1 MSFGIRSSLASLGL
15 LGVVVLGGVSVAGCD
30 PASGTGNTPAPA
42 HPVVLATT
50 IASASTTGTTPAPVP
65 TITTTTVVEAPAPAP
80 VPAPAPPKTVKA
92 APAPA
97 ACGEGYYRNV
107 DGNCIPRPVA
117 APSPPAGATAQCK
130 DGTYSFS
137 AHRSGTC
144 SGHGGVA
151 RWL

>member
-15 LGVVVLGGVSVAGCD
+15 LGVVVLGGVAVAGCD

-42 HPVVLATT
+42 RPVVLATT
-50 IASASTTGTTPAPVP
+50 IAPAS
-65 TITTTTVVEAPAPAP
+65 TTTTVAPAPTTTTVAAAAPAPAPAP
-80 VPAPAPPKTVKA
+80 VPAPPKTVKA
-92 APAPA
+92 APVPA

-130 DGTYSFS
+130 DGIYSFS